1 MVQVPGQGSPQRD
14 ACSVVE
20 GKHCTDRSAK
30 TLKDK
35 CRYEARSSLQQ
46 GIVILKGP
54 SFVYRFQ
61 LLSTRGIKD
70 GPLRRRNI
78 QGSKEATHTT
88 PDKYAKNSLARD
100 LSPVGYLGSE
110 RTEFQ
115 ADFNCLRVQVSRGTL
130 ALKGPRFKADFNCLR
145 VQVSK
150 TVP

>member
-14 ACSVVE
+14 ACSDVE

-35 CRYEARSSLQQ
+35 SRYEARSSLQQ
-46 GIVILKGP
+46 GIVVLKGP

-61 LLSTRGIKD
+61 LLPTRGIKD

-78 QGSKEATHTT
+78 QHSKEATHTT
-88 PDKYAKNSLARD
+88 PDKYAKNSLAGN
-100 LSPVGYLGSE
+100 LSPVGYFGSE

-115 ADFNCLRVQVSRGTL
+115 ADFNCLRVQVS
-130 ALKGPRFKADFNCLR
+130 
-145 VQVSK
+145 K

>member
-1 MVQVPGQGSPQRD
+1 MLD
-14 ACSVVE
+14 ME

-35 CRYEARSSLQQ
+35 TRYEARSSLQQ
-46 GIVILKGP
+46 GIVAQKGP

-61 LLSTRGIKD
+61 LLPTRGIKD

-78 QGSKEATHTT
+78 QGSKATHTT
-88 PDKYAKNSLARD
+88 PDKYAKNSLAGD
-100 LSPVGYLGSE
+100 LSPVGYFSSE

-115 ADFNCLRVQVSRGTL
+115 ADFNCLRVQVS
-130 ALKGPRFKADFNCLR
+130 
-145 VQVSK
+145 K